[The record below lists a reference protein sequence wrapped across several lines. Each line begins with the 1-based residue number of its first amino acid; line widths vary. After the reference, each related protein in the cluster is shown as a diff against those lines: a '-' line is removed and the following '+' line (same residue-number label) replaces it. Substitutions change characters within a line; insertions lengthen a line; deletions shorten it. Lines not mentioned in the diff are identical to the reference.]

1 MKKIACMLGLAG
13 TIASPLAAWA
23 QSSVTVYG
31 IMDLAARYVS
41 NDGVGS
47 VTSLASGGSST
58 SRLGL
63 RGTEDLG
70 GGLSARFQ
78 LEHGLSADT
87 GAPAVANTFWDRAAW
102 VSVAS
107 NSLGELR
114 LGRDYVPTYTNWVRF
129 DPFSNVGVA
138 GVGNMLAAA
147 QVGPIR
153 SAFASNPN
161 TLVRSNNSAQ
171 YLLPSNLGGIEGG
184 LMVAAGE
191 GGTGANGQHK
201 LWGVRLGY
209 AAGAFVVTG
218 AYDESKNDRTG
229 NESFKDGVIAAS
241 YDFGVVKL
249 NGAWRR
255 FDFLDTKQTN
265 ILLAAVVPVG
275 ATGQVKVSYQKA
287 DLSGRVRTTNVSD
300 NDGAQLGLGYV
311 HNLSKRTALYAT
323 YSRIS
328 NAGVATFVVP
338 GGASGLT
345 AGGNSWGVESGV
357 RHSF

>member
-1 MKKIACMLGLAG
+1 MLSLAG
-13 TIASPLAAWA
+13 TIATPMAAWA

-31 IMDLAARYVS
+31 IMDLAARYVA

-47 VTSLASGGSST
+47 VTSLISGGNAT

-63 RGTEDLG
+63 RGSEDLG

-78 LEHGLSADT
+78 LEHGISADT
-87 GAPAVANTFWDRAAW
+87 GTPAGGNTFWDRLAW
-102 VSVAS
+102 VSLAS

-138 GVGNMLAAA
+138 GVGNMLPAS

-161 TLVRSNNSAQ
+161 TLVRSNNAVQ
-171 YLLPSNLGGIEGG
+171 YLLPANLGGIEGG

-191 GGTGANGQHK
+191 GGTAANGQHK
-201 LWGVRLGY
+201 LLGLRLGY
-209 AAGAFVVTG
+209 ATGAWVVSG
-218 AYDESKNDRTG
+218 AYDETKNELTG
-229 NESFKDGVIAAS
+229 NESFKDGIIAGS

-249 NGAWRR
+249 NAAWRR
-255 FDFLDTKQTN
+255 FDFLDSKQTN
-265 ILLAAVVPVG
+265 ILLAAILPVG
-275 ATGQVKVSYQKA
+275 AAGQLKVSYQKA
-287 DLSGRVRTTNVSD
+287 DLSGRVRTTNVAD

-311 HNLSKRTALYAT
+311 HNLSKRTALYAS
-323 YSRIS
+323 YSRI
-328 NAGVATFVVP
+328 NNDGVATFVVP

-357 RHSF
+357 RHIF